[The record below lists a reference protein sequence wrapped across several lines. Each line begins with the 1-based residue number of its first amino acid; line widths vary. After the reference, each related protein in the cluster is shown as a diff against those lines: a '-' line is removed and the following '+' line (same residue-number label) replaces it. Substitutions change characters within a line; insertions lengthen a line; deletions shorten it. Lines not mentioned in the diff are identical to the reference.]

1 MAIYNSNSLGRP
13 VLTTELPTLEITEL
27 QIFYQELIEC
37 INEIATQLEEVS
49 TFEKKHGHIPDS
61 AWEYRAK
68 KKLRISMQF
77 ATKIESIK
85 KPLPKSYDQRYQ
97 DHFMRILLEELGP
110 VSLKKIQN
118 EASVIA
124 RAECNE

>member
-1 MAIYNSNSLGRP
+1 MAIYNSTSLDRP
-13 VLTTELPTLEITEL
+13 VLTTELPSLTINEL
-27 QIFYQELIEC
+27 QVFYQELIEC

-49 TFEKKHGHIPDS
+49 AFEKKHGHAPDS

-77 ATKIESIK
+77 ATKIETIK

-97 DHFMRILLEELGP
+97 DHFIRILLEELGP
-110 VSLKKIQN
+110 TALKKIQS
-118 EASVIA
+118 EASTIA
-124 RAECNE
+124 RSESNE

>member
-13 VLTTELPTLEITEL
+13 VLTTELPTLETTEL

-37 INEIATQLEEVS
+37 INEIAAQLEEVS
-49 TFEKKHGHIPDS
+49 TFEKKHGHAPDS

-77 ATKIESIK
+77 AAKIEAMN
-85 KPLPKSYDQRYQ
+85 KPLPKSYDELYQ
-97 DHFMRILLEELGP
+97 DHFLRILLEELGP
-110 VSLKKIQN
+110 TSLKKIQN

-124 RAECNE
+124 RSESDE

>member
-1 MAIYNSNSLGRP
+1 MAIYNSTSLDRP
-13 VLTTELPTLEITEL
+13 VLTTELPSLTINEL

-37 INEIATQLEEVS
+37 IDEIATQLEEVS
-49 TFEKKHGHIPDS
+49 TFEKKHGHAPDT

-77 ATKIESIK
+77 ATKIETIK

-110 VSLKKIQN
+110 TALKKIQA
-118 EASVIA
+118 EASTIA
-124 RAECNE
+124 RSESNE

>member
-1 MAIYNSNSLGRP
+1 MAIYNSTSLDRP
-13 VLTTELPTLEITEL
+13 VLTTELPSLTINEL

-49 TFEKKHGHIPDS
+49 TFEKKHGHTPYS

-77 ATKIESIK
+77 ATKIETIK

-110 VSLKKIQN
+110 TALKKIQA
-118 EASVIA
+118 EASTIA
-124 RAECNE
+124 RSESNE

>member
-1 MAIYNSNSLGRP
+1 MAIYNSSSLGRP
-13 VLTTELPTLEITEL
+13 VLTTELPNLETTEL

-49 TFEKKHGHIPDS
+49 AFEKKHGHAPDS

-77 ATKIESIK
+77 ATKIETIE

-97 DHFMRILLEELGP
+97 DHFTRILLEELGP
-110 VSLKKIQN
+110 TALKKIQA

-124 RAECNE
+124 RAESNE

>member
-1 MAIYNSNSLGRP
+1 MAIYNSTSLDRP
-13 VLTTELPTLEITEL
+13 VLTTELPSLTINEL

-49 TFEKKHGHIPDS
+49 TFEKKHGHAPDS

-77 ATKIESIK
+77 ATKIETIK

-110 VSLKKIQN
+110 TALKKIQA
-118 EASVIA
+118 EASTIA
-124 RAECNE
+124 RSESNE

>member
-1 MAIYNSNSLGRP
+1 MAIYNSNSLGRS
-13 VLTTELPTLEITEL
+13 VLTSELPHLSPQDLRNLTE
-27 QIFYQELIEC
+27 ELFDC
-37 INEIATQLEEVS
+37 INEIMTSLQEVAD
-49 TFEKKHGHIPDS
+49 FEQNHGFEPDS

-77 ATKIESIK
+77 ATKIETIK

-110 VSLKKIQN
+110 TALKKIQA
-118 EASVIA
+118 EASTIA
-124 RAECNE
+124 RSESNE

>member
-1 MAIYNSNSLGRP
+1 MAIYNSTSLDRP
-13 VLTTELPTLEITEL
+13 VLTTELPSLTINEL

-49 TFEKKHGHIPDS
+49 TFEKKHGHTPDS

-77 ATKIESIK
+77 ATKIETIK
-85 KPLPKSYDQRYQ
+85 KPLPKSYGQRYQ

-110 VSLKKIQN
+110 AALKKIQA
-118 EASVIA
+118 EASTIA
-124 RAECNE
+124 RSESNE

>member
-13 VLTTELPTLEITEL
+13 VLTTELLGLETTEL
-27 QIFYQELIEC
+27 HKFYQELIEC

-49 TFEKKHGHIPDS
+49 AFEKKHGHAPDS

-77 ATKIESIK
+77 ATKIETIK

-110 VSLKKIQN
+110 TALKKIQA

-124 RAECNE
+124 RSESNE